1 MSSISIPKK
10 GFFKRQKNVAYFKA
24 STAMLATLPA
34 TLIIF
39 MLALFP
45 ALVNIAMSFTN
56 YDGAISRLQF
66 VGFQNY
72 VNFFVIYGNKT
83 IPALLTT
90 FRYMA
95 MMVIPLQIIAF
106 GAAFLVNLKIKGKNF
121 FRALFFLPTILGIA
135 VVSTSWKLMFDP
147 IDGPFARVLEW
158 FGTDSAFLGSENAL
172 FFVVIIALW
181 TSFGYSMVIYLA
193 GLAGIDRSLYE
204 AAAIDGASKWQI
216 FTKVT
221 LPLMW
226 PVITICLWIALNG
239 TIHMADYIIL
249 TTRGQFGTKTF
260 SYYIYESVIENQVSQ
275 GQSAATSIYF
285 TIITTSIMLLFNKF
299 IRSRE
304 IY

>member
-1 MSSISIPKK
+1 MRNSVKSKK
-10 GFFKRQKNVAYFKA
+10 GFFQRQKSVAYFK
-24 STAMLATLPA
+24 SGTAMLATIPA
-34 TLIIF
+34 TTIVL

-56 YDGAISRLQF
+56 YDGAISTTEF
-66 VGFQNY
+66 VGITNY
-72 VNFFVIYGNKT
+72 INFFVVYGNKT

-95 MMVIPLQIIAF
+95 LMVIPLQFIAF
-106 GAAFLVNLKIKGKNF
+106 GAAFLVNLNIKGKNF

-147 IDGPFARVLEW
+147 IDGPFARLLEF
-158 FGTDSAFLGSENAL
+158 FGTDSAFLGSSNAL
-172 FFVVIIALW
+172 VFVAIIALW
-181 TSFGYSMVIYLA
+181 TGFGYSMVIYLA

-204 AAAIDGASKWQI
+204 AAAIDGASKSQI
-216 FTKVT
+216 FTKIT

-249 TTRGQFGTKTF
+249 TTKGQFGTKTF

-285 TIITTSIMLLFNKF
+285 TLITTSIMLLFNKF
-299 IRSRE
+299 IKSKE